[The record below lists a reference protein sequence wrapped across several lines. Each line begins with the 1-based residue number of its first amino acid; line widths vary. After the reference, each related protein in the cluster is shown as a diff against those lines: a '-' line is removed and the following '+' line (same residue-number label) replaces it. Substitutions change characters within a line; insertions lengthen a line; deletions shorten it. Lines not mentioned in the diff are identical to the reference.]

1 MGLFGFGKKKQPQ
14 KTATTPNTTGNG
26 GAANFYTACVEDFH
40 NEAAKHGAA
49 TRGLIFI
56 PELLPVGE
64 KTVLAF
70 LKDPF
75 FQMQFGS
82 NPQMYY
88 YAIMSL
94 SIDAGIAFATRWH
107 EDYSSL
113 NSYVDQII
121 AEGPAD
127 DANALMSKHLP
138 KAISENQG
146 NAFFQK
152 IFARWM
158 AMHEPYWKLADPRDY
173 TFKAMVAAYQ
183 LGVSMILEKYGY

>member
-14 KTATTPNTTGNG
+14 KTTTTPNTTGNG

-40 NEAAKHGAA
+40 NEAAKYGAA

-88 YAIMSL
+88 YATKTKIL
-94 SIDAGIAFATRWH
+94 CKEVRLWFVA
-107 EDYSSL
+107 SSVIVIRQQR
-113 NSYVDQII
+113 SRMIC
-121 AEGPAD
+121 
-127 DANALMSKHLP
+127 M
-138 KAISENQG
+138 
-146 NAFFQK
+146 NAFC
-152 IFARWM
+152 
-158 AMHEPYWKLADPRDY
+158 H
-173 TFKAMVAAYQ
+173 
-183 LGVSMILEKYGY
+183 